1 MISPLDMQ
9 THIVCAKELGG
20 IFRKSCS
27 GMSCYLVLRKA
38 LVVEPLVQAAAWLL
52 DYRVEYLGT
61 VCHLARSLA
70 PRLDLSACI

>member
-1 MISPLDMQ
+1 MCIRSRGVFL
-9 THIVCAKELGG
+9 E
-20 IFRKSCS
+20 KSCS